1 MPKVK
6 SEVSEA
12 MEEVLEEE
20 KQAAPP
26 TKKGFDFN
34 KYRISTAPEAQTLS
48 LDGEEFEV
56 TVKPLTWSKKNQLVA
71 KAMAFGGQTEGM
83 SFDADFYVKEC
94 LKAMI
99 VEAPWG
105 KTTDVFLIGINDELG
120 KALENIVPR
129 AFGDADDSGD
139 EDAEEN
145 LKEEPASS

>member
-48 LDGEEFEV
+48 VEGEEFEV
-56 TVKPLTWSKKNQLVA
+56 TIKPLTWSKKNQFLS
-71 KAMAFGGQTEGM
+71 K
-83 SFDADFYVKEC
+83 C
-94 LKAMI
+94 LKWDSEGNTVFDGDAYVRLSLQAMI
-99 VEAPWG
+99 VAAPWG
-105 KTTDVFLIGINDELG
+105 KTSEIFLISIDDRLG
-120 KALENIVPR
+120 SVLEKLVPQ
-129 AFGDADDSGD
+129 AFGGD
-139 EDAEEN
+139 VGGEVEN
-145 LKEEPASS
+145 LKDGS

>member
-12 MEEVLEEE
+12 MGEVLEEE

-56 TVKPLTWSKKNQLVA
+56 TVKPLTWSKKNQFLS
-71 KAMAFGGQTEGM
+71 K
-83 SFDADFYVKEC
+83 C
-94 LKAMI
+94 LKWDSEGNTVFDGDAYVRLALQEMI
-99 VEAPWG
+99 VAAPWG
-105 KTTDVFLIGINDELG
+105 KTSEIFLISIDDRLG
-120 KALENIVPR
+120 SVLEKLVPQ
-129 AFGDADDSGD
+129 AFGGD
-139 EDAEEN
+139 VGGEVEN
-145 LKEEPASS
+145 LKDGS

>member
-12 MEEVLEEE
+12 MGEVLEEE

-56 TVKPLTWSKKNQLVA
+56 TVKPLTWSKKNQFLS
-71 KAMAFGGQTEGM
+71 K
-83 SFDADFYVKEC
+83 C
-94 LKAMI
+94 LKWDSEGNTVFDGDAYVRMALQEMI
-99 VEAPWG
+99 VAAPWG
-105 KTTDVFLIGINDELG
+105 KTSEIFLISIDDRLG
-120 KALENIVPR
+120 SVLEKLVPQ
-129 AFGDADDSGD
+129 AFGGD
-139 EDAEEN
+139 VGGEVEN
-145 LKEEPASS
+145 LKDGS

>member
-56 TVKPLTWSKKNQLVA
+56 TVKPLTWSKKNQFLS
-71 KAMAFGGQTEGM
+71 K
-83 SFDADFYVKEC
+83 C
-94 LKAMI
+94 LKWDSEGNTVFDGDAYVRMALQEMI
-99 VEAPWG
+99 VAAPWG
-105 KTTDVFLIGINDELG
+105 KTSEIFLISIDDRLG
-120 KALENIVPR
+120 SVLEKLVPQ
-129 AFGDADDSGD
+129 AFGGD
-139 EDAEEN
+139 VGGEVEN
-145 LKEEPASS
+145 LKDGS